1 MIFFMIDCLI
11 NEMFLLIIR
20 QNTFYRIARQRKL
33 NFKIVSNEVS
43 SALIGVLLDCQL
55 NLVI

>member
-1 MIFFMIDCLI
+1 MIDCLI

-33 NFKIVSNEVS
+33 HFKIVSNEVS
-43 SALIGVLLDCQL
+43 SALIDVLLDCQL